1 MSSKQRRA
9 HFSSAAHRRGNC
21 FDCDHV
27 WTFQM
32 YEHLMDYSTFLLNLP
47 FFRVDMVQVGVLA
60 WQ

>member
-1 MSSKQRRA
+1 MSSRQRRA
-9 HFSSAAHRRGNC
+9 HFSSAGHRRGHC
-21 FDCDHV
+21 FDRDHV

-60 WQ
+60 